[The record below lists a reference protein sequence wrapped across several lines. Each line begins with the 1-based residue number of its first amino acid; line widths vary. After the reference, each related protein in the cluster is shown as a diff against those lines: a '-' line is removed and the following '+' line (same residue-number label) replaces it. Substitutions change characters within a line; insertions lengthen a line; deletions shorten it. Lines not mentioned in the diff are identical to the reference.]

1 MHFLFSNFV
10 NWGIL
15 YMNSHYD
22 KKECDVLMS
31 AYGDKA
37 YEAFFKGYNCS
48 QCVALA
54 FAQEMGL
61 TEEQALKMASG
72 FGGGFGRMREVC
84 GAFSGITLVLGALY
98 GNTDPAKKTQTYTE
112 VQALAEEYKRRNG
125 GGSIVCREL
134 LGLTKPE
141 DTPVAS
147 PRTAEYYKK
156 RPCPELVRLAA
167 DIMAEYIQQHPLD
180 SST

>member
-1 MHFLFSNFV
+1 
-10 NWGIL
+10 
-15 YMNSHYD
+15 
-22 KKECDVLMS
+22 MS
-31 AYGDKA
+31 VYGDRA

-54 FAQEMGL
+54 FAKEMGL

-112 VQALAEEYKRRNG
+112 IQALAEQYKQRNG
-125 GGSIVCREL
+125 GGSIVCH
-134 LGLTKPE
+134 
-141 DTPVAS
+141 
-147 PRTAEYYKK
+147 YKK

-167 DIMAEYIQQHPLD
+167 DIMAEYIETHPLENA
-180 SST
+180 